1 MVRRF
6 VYAVF
11 ILPALIGCA
20 TARTRGHIVDTSF
33 DDAKL
38 VMEQRIELERQS
50 AIIADLERIVQSGAR
65 NLAEAERR
73 LGSLEQG
80 NIELAEWLARVDE
93 FVRRIIEVKR
103 ELESVQFPDSGTDAG
118 EG

>member
-6 VYAVF
+6 VYGGFV
-11 ILPALIGCA
+11 LSALIGCA
-20 TARTRGHIVDTSF
+20 TAQVRNHIVDTSF
-33 DDAKL
+33 DDVRI

-80 NIELAEWLARVDE
+80 NIEFAEWLSRVDE
-93 FVRRIIEVKR
+93 FVRRVIEIKR
-103 ELESVQFPDSGTDAG
+103 ELESVQLPDSGTDAT